1 MDTAERALKFPD
13 PFNPY
18 NFMTDG
24 VNDCPSSENFDRL
37 ASIYRLIDETEAV
50 TPLQKLFK
58 DAIDELDVVG
68 SLFDNDKKPEFYVL
82 LPYEKQELAAK
93 VRGIANR
100 FGYKYVTEQFFV
112 DDNPTQ
118 GSVIMFEASK
128 QCRKN
133 KLYVDFVRQVNA
145 LLTNDPYLSAMG
157 ENTVNWLTA
166 NGISL

>member
-24 VNDCPSSENFDRL
+24 VNDCPSKDNFERL
-37 ASIYRLIDETEAV
+37 ASIYKLIDETDAV
-50 TPLQKLFK
+50 TPLQRRFK
-58 DAIDELDVVG
+58 TISPASSASDLDI
-68 SLFDNDKKPEFYVL
+68 YVL

-100 FGYKYVTEQFFV
+100 FGYKYVSEVFLV
-112 DDNPTQ
+112 DANPAQ
-118 GSVIMFEASK
+118 GSVIVFEVSNLK
-128 QCRKN
+128 ECRKN

>member
-24 VNDCPSSENFDRL
+24 VNDCPSKENFDRL
-37 ASIYRLIDETEAV
+37 ASIYKLIDETDAV
-50 TPLQKLFK
+50 TPLQTLFK
-58 DAIDELDVVG
+58 DVVDFDEKQLR
-68 SLFDNDKKPEFYVL
+68 FNVL

-100 FGYKYVTEQFFV
+100 FGYKYVGEVFLV
-112 DDNPTQ
+112 DENPTQ
-118 GSVIMFEASK
+118 GSVIVFESSK

>member
-24 VNDCPSSENFDRL
+24 VNDCPSKENFDRL
-37 ASIYRLIDETEAV
+37 ASIYKLIDETDAV
-50 TPLQKLFK
+50 TPLQTLFK
-58 DAIDELDVVG
+58 DVVDFDEKQLR
-68 SLFDNDKKPEFYVL
+68 FNVL